1 MLFQRFYKPQNL
13 PLTSGKSYRK
23 AVRAVIMKNGQI
35 LMLRTINGDYKFPGG
50 GVKKDE
56 EDTEALRREVMEETG
71 FSLSQVGACL
81 GRVLERKKDDF
92 LEDTIF
98 EMESLYFL
106 CSVSGEQGDQALE
119 GYELD
124 LQFTPVWISL
134 EEAISDN
141 EKVLQKGEDLHF
153 RWIERETDI
162 LKELRSLE
170 NREDMV
176 TTVYFVRHAEPV
188 HGHKEDRTRPLTVEG
203 QEDSKKVTE
212 FFKEKDVHA
221 YYSSPYLRSKDT
233 IRGSAEE
240 KGMDIEEHFGLR
252 ERENG
257 KIENTK
263 EMIRKRWEDFH
274 FHEDEGESLT
284 MVQKRNLEAF
294 TEILEKE
301 SGRTVVVGTH
311 GTALS
316 MILHH
321 YNPDFQV
328 EDFFRII
335 DFMPYIVKL
344 TFQGDKLMDLSEEFY
359 LQRIYK
365 RF

>member
-1 MLFQRFYKPQNL
+1 MFFQRLYEPQNL
-13 PLTSGKSYRK
+13 PLYRQKTYRK
-23 AVRAVIMKNGQI
+23 AVRAVIMKNGKL
-35 LMLRTINGDYKFPGG
+35 LMLQTKNGDYKFPGG
-50 GVKKDE
+50 GVKKEE

-71 FSLSQVGACL
+71 FCLSQVGTYL
-81 GRVLERKKDDF
+81 GKVLERKKDEF
-92 LEDTIF
+92 LEDTTF
-98 EMESLYFL
+98 EMESNYFL
-106 CSVSGEQGDQALE
+106 CSISGEQGVQALE

-134 EEAISDN
+134 EEAISGN
-141 EKVLQKGEDLHF
+141 EKVLEKGEDLHF

-188 HGHKEDRTRPLTVEG
+188 HGHKEDRTRPLTLEG
-203 QEDSKKVTE
+203 HEDAKKVTE
-212 FFKEKDVHA
+212 FFKEKEVHA

-240 KGMDIEEHFGLR
+240 KGMGIEEHFGLR

-257 KIENTK
+257 KSENNK

-274 FHEDEGESLT
+274 FHEEEGESLT
-284 MVQKRNLEAF
+284 MVQKRNLEAL
-294 TEILEKE
+294 TEILQKE
-301 SGRTVVVGTH
+301 AGKTVVVGTH

-316 MILHH
+316 MILNH
-321 YNPDFQV
+321 YNPAFQV

-344 TFQGDKLMDLSEEFY
+344 TFQGEKLVSVSEEFY
-359 LQRIYK
+359 LQKTYK